1 MNIEKLEEQ
10 LTKARADLA
19 MKIGTDMVEKKGFK
33 RFSAY
38 SSFMKNAS
46 QALKQRA
53 NSEEV
58 KMNEDLVSA
67 SAVKLPDE
75 LLAKSKQFEEQLE
88 KWTINNWENKIDY
101 KEFYPEVLEFF
112 KELNRLEKLE

>member
-19 MKIGTDMVEKKGFK
+19 MKIGTDMVEKQGFK

-75 LLAKSKQFEEQLE
+75 ILAKSKQFEEQLE
-88 KWTINNWENKIDY
+88 KWTVNNWENKIDY

-112 KELNRLEKLE
+112 KELNCLEERK